1 MHRTSLLFFL
11 IGVIL
16 LLALT
21 QILSS
26 TTFPSP
32 LRITSASSGEEMF
45 AVYCSSC
52 HGASAKG
59 GSGPDLTTL
68 AKRNDGRFPAARVKE
83 TIRGD
88 TRLDAHG
95 PSDMPVWG
103 QVFRYIGSGSQLEID
118 VRINNLTGYIRSL
131 QEK

>member
-1 MHRTSLLFFL
+1 
-11 IGVIL
+11 
-16 LLALT
+16 
-21 QILSS
+21 
-26 TTFPSP
+26 
-32 LRITSASSGEEMF
+32 MF